1 MFGDTPLI
9 MVEDTAALEAM
20 VAAVRDAPVLGI
32 DTESDSFHHYQEKVC
47 LIQLSDLK
55 NDYIIDPLSIDDM
68 SAFGELVANPNQ
80 VKILH
85 GADYDIVCLK
95 RDFGFT
101 FVNIFDTMISS
112 MFLGFDH
119 VGLADLINRFFGHY
133 IDKKYQ
139 RYDWSKRPLLDEHL
153 AYARGDTH
161 WLPALR
167 ELLIIYL
174 KRDGR
179 LAAVDEEF
187 AVLALREWS
196 GPPDNTAKFLRMKG
210 ARTLEEDAKK
220 RLRALWGY
228 RDGEAKKLDRP
239 AFKVMPDPFLL
250 EIARKGPTDESALA
264 ACARKG
270 SSMIRRHHRG
280 LLAAVHEG
288 NADERPL
295 PKPPPGKSQR
305 RTTNGVGIDRYLGPL
320 KTWRNNRVKSDGVG
334 PIAVMS
340 NSLLKEVARVAPA
353 NMDALAT
360 VPGVR
365 RWQIAAF
372 GEELLQI
379 VGKVPKGSPG
389 GGGRRRRKRSG
400 KDATKD

>member
-1 MFGDTPLI
+1 
-9 MVEDTAALEAM
+9 
-20 VAAVRDAPVLGI
+20 
-32 DTESDSFHHYQEKVC
+32 
-47 LIQLSDLK
+47 
-55 NDYIIDPLSIDDM
+55 
-68 SAFGELVANPNQ
+68 
-80 VKILH
+80 
-85 GADYDIVCLK
+85 
-95 RDFGFT
+95 
-101 FVNIFDTMISS
+101 
-112 MFLGFDH
+112 
-119 VGLADLINRFFGHY
+119 
-133 IDKKYQ
+133 
-139 RYDWSKRPLLDEHL
+139 
-153 AYARGDTH
+153 
-161 WLPALR
+161 
-167 ELLIIYL
+167 
-174 KRDGR
+174 
-179 LAAVDEEF
+179 
-187 AVLALREWS
+187 
-196 GPPDNTAKFLRMKG
+196 
-210 ARTLEEDAKK
+210 
-220 RLRALWGY
+220 
-228 RDGEAKKLDRP
+228 
-239 AFKVMPDPFLL
+239 
-250 EIARKGPTDESALA
+250 
-264 ACARKG
+264 
-270 SSMIRRHHRG
+270 